1 MPALS
6 SMSLGQLMLHFAGAW
21 LGEEGE
27 NQDGDTRMVRE
38 IREARKWVSQE
49 VKWPLKVKAEDMF
62 DIYCNWRRKLT
73 GISPDPGKSV
83 WRGDN

>member
-38 IREARKWVSQE
+38 IREARK
-49 VKWPLKVKAEDMF
+49 
-62 DIYCNWRRKLT
+62 
-73 GISPDPGKSV
+73 
-83 WRGDN
+83 